1 MCPTDKSGKFCV
13 MTRAAFELA
22 GMKHVKEDE
31 EVGNEAM
38 SEAQREIN
46 GHVAMILKMFKV
58 RKMWNH
64 TDRVR
69 ETKLGKGITACPV
82 SLLFEDHKN

>member
-1 MCPTDKSGKFCV
+1 M
-13 MTRAAFELA
+13 MTRATYELA

-58 RKMWNH
+58 GKMWNH